1 MYSIYKI
8 DLGIQIPLSFARNG
22 YDIKFSLVDQRRSCR
37 RPLVANDMF
46 FTGDEI
52 VYEFQKHVD
61 WKKKMGGQAKIS
73 SEIERIYIMMP
84 VANDGVCW
92 KHVLR
97 RRKTPYLKGNW
108 SDFG

>member
-1 MYSIYKI
+1 MAPIYAIPYFPNNKFIVNITSLLNVSSIYKI
-8 DLGIQIPLSFARNG
+8 DLGIQIPVSFARNG

-61 WKKKMGGQAKIS
+61 KVYTV
-73 SEIERIYIMMP
+73 EIRYVEY
-84 VANDGVCW
+84 VF
-92 KHVLR
+92 L
-97 RRKTPYLKGNW
+97 
-108 SDFG
+108 